1 MKTKK
6 RSKLFAIAMC
16 TFFLLIGGCMNVKE
30 NTKEINSLFAEL
42 GDISMV
48 TEAEIDLVYTV
59 ESKEA
64 IESIKDMLIEAVV
77 SEEIPGEDD
86 ALEIP
91 PGAPD
96 YASAL
101 RFHTTEGKEL
111 SVYVNDPD
119 LSYDMVCHF
128 YTSPTEE
135 TCYCYSLKKSI
146 YKDIKKITHAG
157 KMTDLNNQ

>member
-1 MKTKK
+1 MKTK
-6 RSKLFAIAMC
+6 LFILISLAMLSVLSLC
-16 TFFLLIGGCMNVKE
+16 ACQ
-30 NTKEINSLFAEL
+30 TKSADGKKDISELFAEL

-64 IESIKDMLIEAVV
+64 IESIKDMLIDAVV

-86 ALEIP
+86 DLEIP

-101 RFHTTEGKEL
+101 RFHTTDGKEL

-135 TCYCYSLKKSI
+135 TCYCYSLKESI
-146 YKDIKKITHAG
+146 YQDIKKITHAG
-157 KMTDLNNQ
+157 KVTDLNNQ